1 MSLDK
6 SRIQKSLH
14 TSHPN
19 GFTPVLY
26 QVQTEHEEAAFIAI
40 EIKRLVA
47 HMGGALNWG
56 DFVILRK
63 QSLVRI
69 FSEIKLSFEVRFNA
83 LSRVIET
90 ALQKE
95 GIPSRVL
102 GGHKFFERLE
112 VRCNVQLG
120 LAPTSPTIR
129 DRSKIFWHTC
139 RLWITQTLFLRL
151 SERLMFPV
159 GGSGKRFVHQFS
171 DQSSV

>member
-1 MSLDK
+1 
-6 SRIQKSLH
+6 
-14 TSHPN
+14 
-19 GFTPVLY
+19 
-26 QVQTEHEEAAFIAI
+26 
-40 EIKRLVA
+40 
-47 HMGGALNWG
+47 MGGALNWG

-112 VRCNVQLG
+112 VRRNV
-120 LAPTSPTIR
+120 
-129 DRSKIFWHTC
+129 
-139 RLWITQTLFLRL
+139 
-151 SERLMFPV
+151 
-159 GGSGKRFVHQFS
+159 
-171 DQSSV
+171 

>member
-1 MSLDK
+1 MSPDK

-47 HMGGALNWG
+47 QMGGALNWG

-63 QSLVRI
+63 QFLFV
-69 FSEIKLSFEVRFNA
+69 SFLTLHLAPKVRFNA

-112 VRCNVQLG
+112 VRRNVQLG
-120 LAPTSPTIR
+120 LAPHLLLFAIGQ
-129 DRSKIFWHTC
+129 RSFGILAG
-139 RLWITQTLFLRL
+139 R
-151 SERLMFPV
+151 
-159 GGSGKRFVHQFS
+159 G
-171 DQSSV
+171 